1 MKLNEVYDVIFTGSY
16 LKDFEQSKTDIEMA
30 RILKI
35 DVMDI
40 VFMKNKP
47 TLIQSNMLSFD
58 EAASLI
64 EKLYNVGVICV
75 LHIKKEAT
83 YQAIGG
89 ENKKLVDTV
98 IKTTKKALDYFL
110 NPIKN
115 EDVLPKKENEEAI
128 NITPDNTYHQ
138 RTKTIY
144 TKPTQNE
151 RCKYGIHINSKEW
164 YDLRKKALK
173 RANYKCEMCGAN
185 KPLNAHHVRYPI
197 IYKMDH
203 IDNIVIV
210 CRRCHK
216 LSHGIRI

>member
-1 MKLNEVYDVIFTGSY
+1 MKLNEVYDVIFTGNY

-30 RILKI
+30 RILKK

-75 LHIKKEAT
+75 LHIKEEAT
-83 YQAIGG
+83 YQAIGR
-89 ENKKLVDTV
+89 ENP
-98 IKTTKKALDYFL
+98 IINATKQALDYFL
-110 NPIKN
+110 NPIKKK
-115 EDVLPKKENEEAI
+115 DISQKKENKETI

-138 RTKTIY
+138 RPKTIY

-164 YDLRKKALK
+164 YDLREKALK

-185 KPLNAHHVRYPI
+185 KSLNAHHVRYPI

-216 LSHGIRI
+216 LSHGIRT